1 MDINKYELAKK
12 ITQLDGLTNEEKASL
27 VELLRSQKKYGL
39 VWEDKPEEI
48 ETRLVDELPVL
59 TEVPERAIV
68 SDAPDAPNHILIE
81 GDNLE
86 ALTALAYTHEGKIDV
101 IYIDPP
107 YNTGNK
113 DFVYN
118 DSFVDR
124 EDGYRHSKWLSF
136 MNKRL
141 QIAKS
146 LLSSGGVIFISI
158 DDNEQAQLKLLC
170 DSIFGGKNF
179 VAALP
184 TIMNLK
190 GNQDE
195 FGFAGTHE
203 YTLVYCLSYDYCE
216 IGQLPLEDEEL
227 DDWQIDEK
235 GYYKKGANLK
245 GTGINAPKE
254 KRPNLYYPILV
265 NKKTNAVSTIT
276 KDEFSC
282 IYNKDLKQH
291 NEEFLTQ
298 LRTKYE
304 NLGFCF
310 ILPITGGK
318 GMSWRWGWQKVKT
331 ESDEIIVCMNGD
343 EFSLYKKQR
352 PQLGEMPSK
361 KPKSVFY
368 KPEYS
373 SGNGKAELI
382 SVLGESLFGYPKPL
396 RLIMDFLTI
405 CSRKDSSILDFFAG
419 SGTTL
424 HATMQLNAED
434 GGHRKCIL
442 VTNNENNICEN
453 VTYERNKR
461 VIQGYTTPKGEDIE
475 GLHDNNLR
483 YYRTTLLSRD
493 KSVKNMRQLVRL
505 ATDMLC
511 IKNDVYTEAEF
522 CGKKI
527 NPNIA
532 RYFDNG
538 QGNRML
544 VIYEERAIQLLV
556 QLMAQTEDDGIKT
569 MVYVFSPGADPY
581 TDDFEDVAERVKLCA
596 LPSAIYEAY
605 KRVLPKRKPK
615 FLDEALQEMKA
626 QAEAEANVQQT
637 LDFGDNDNMN
647 EEGGEA

>member
-1 MDINKYELAKK
+1 MNKYELAKK
-12 ITQLDGLTNEEKASL
+12 ITQLKGLTNEEKASL

-68 SDAPDAPNHILIE
+68 SESHDAPNHILIE

-170 DSIFGGKNF
+170 DEIFGAKNF
-179 VAALP
+179 VENIIWQKKFSRSNDASYFSSMHDHILCYIKSTDKKYGWKIGLLNRTEEIPHGYSNPDNDPRGPWTSVILSAKSGSDSLLYEIVTP
-184 TIMNLK
+184 SGRICTPPSGRYWSCSKNTFEQWNEDNRIWFGKK
-190 GNQDE
+190 GNGIPRKKT
-195 FGFAGTHE
+195 F
-203 YTLVYCLSYDYCE
+203 LSE
-216 IGQLPLEDEEL
+216 VQGGL
-227 DDWQIDEK
+227 
-235 GYYKKGANLK
+235 
-245 GTGINAPKE
+245 
-254 KRPNLYYPILV
+254 RPNSILFHTEAG
-265 NKKTNAVSTIT
+265 NNQEARQ
-276 KDEFSC
+276 E
-282 IYNKDLKQH
+282 LK
-291 NEEFLTQ
+291 E
-298 LRTKYE
+298 
-304 NLGFCF
+304 
-310 ILPITGGK
+310 ILDGEGK
-318 GMSWRWGWQKVKT
+318 FDG
-331 ESDEIIVCMNGD
+331 
-343 EFSLYKKQR
+343 
-352 PQLGEMPSK
+352 
-361 KPKSVFY
+361 
-368 KPEYS
+368 
-373 SGNGKAELI
+373 
-382 SVLGESLFGYPKPL
+382 PKPVKL
-396 RLIMDFLTI
+396 LKLLLKIANSEDATV
-405 CSRKDSSILDFFAG
+405 LDFFAG

-442 VTNNENNICEN
+442 VTNNENNICEE

-461 VIQGYTTPKGEDIE
+461 VIQGYTTPKGEEVE

-626 QAEAEANVQQT
+626 QAEAEANAQQT
-637 LDFGDNDNMN
+637 LDFGENDNMN

>member
-1 MDINKYELAKK
+1 MNKYELAKK

-68 SDAPDAPNHILIE
+68 SDSPDAPNHILIE

-170 DSIFGGKNF
+170 DEIFGGENFIALVVVASNSAKNNAKF
-179 VAALP
+179 ISV
-184 TIMNLK
+184 
-190 GNQDE
+190 
-195 FGFAGTHE
+195 THE
-203 YTLVYCLSYDYCE
+203 YLFCYAKDKETLPTNWAVLKNNINQFNKIAKKLLNSSLTPEEIHGELLALTKYPKFYEFDHYTYVDKRGPFRASDLTAPGSTAKYDIIHPKSKKACKTGTRGWGYSE
-216 IGQLPLEDEEL
+216 KAIDDLIEKDYIYFGEDE
-227 DDWQIDEK
+227 
-235 GYYKKGANLK
+235 
-245 GTGINAPKE
+245 T
-254 KRPNLYYPILV
+254 V
-265 NKKTNAVSTIT
+265 
-276 KDEFSC
+276 
-282 IYNKDLKQH
+282 
-291 NEEFLTQ
+291 
-298 LRTKYE
+298 
-304 NLGFCF
+304 
-310 ILPITGGK
+310 
-318 GMSWRWGWQKVKT
+318 M
-331 ESDEIIVCMNGD
+331 
-343 EFSLYKKQR
+343 
-352 PQLGEMPSK
+352 PQLKNYLSENEKSL
-361 KPKSVFY
+361 PKSIVFFDSQAST
-368 KPEYS
+368 KWMKSQNLDFPFP
-373 SGNGKAELI
+373 KALDYI
-382 SVLGESLFGYPKPL
+382 KYIGSMYPNSNAT
-396 RLIMDFLTI
+396 F
-405 CSRKDSSILDFFAG
+405 LDFFAG

-442 VTNNENNICEN
+442 VTNNENNICEE

-461 VIQGYTTPKGEDIE
+461 VIQGYTTPKGEEVE
-475 GLHDNNLR
+475 GLHNNNLR
-483 YYRTTLLSRD
+483 YYRTNFLSRD

-626 QAEAEANVQQT
+626 QAEAEANMQQT
-637 LDFGDNDNMN
+637 LDFGEDNKMN

>member
-1 MDINKYELAKK
+1 MNKYELAKK
-12 ITQLDGLTNEEKASL
+12 ITQLEGLTNEEKASL

-59 TEVPERAIV
+59 TEVTERAIV

-81 GDNLE
+81 GDNLD

-118 DSFVDR
+118 DSFVDK

-146 LLSSGGVIFISI
+146 LLASGGVIFISI

-170 DSIFGGKNF
+170 DEIFGSSNF
-179 VAALP
+179 ITNIIWQSTAGSN
-184 TIMNLK
+184 T
-190 GNQDE
+190 GNE
-195 FGFAGTHE
+195 IVTTTE
-203 YTLVYCLSYDYCE
+203 YVLVYTLNRSIAHFDGQPLSADTFKLSDEYVKERGRYTLDKLDRRRVGGHYSEALNFPIEMPDGTLRYPGGGQQVNEGWNYLWSKTKVQWGLDNNFIVFKKNKEEWAVYCKRYQNVDNNNKPVDRTTPYR
-216 IGQLPLEDEEL
+216 
-227 DDWQIDEK
+227 
-235 GYYKKGANLK
+235 NLITSDLFNTAQ
-245 GTGINAPKE
+245 GT
-254 KRPNLYYPILV
+254 
-265 NKKTNAVSTIT
+265 
-276 KDEFSC
+276 
-282 IYNKDLKQH
+282 
-291 NEEFLTQ
+291 
-298 LRTKYE
+298 
-304 NLGFCF
+304 
-310 ILPITGGK
+310 
-318 GMSWRWGWQKVKT
+318 
-331 ESDEIIVCMNGD
+331 
-343 EFSLYKKQR
+343 
-352 PQLGEMPSK
+352 
-361 KPKSVFY
+361 
-368 KPEYS
+368 
-373 SGNGKAELI
+373 AELANI
-382 SVLGESLFGYPKPL
+382 FNIRPFAFPKPSSFVK
-396 RLIMDFLTI
+396 FLLSTTVTTLP
-405 CSRKDSSILDFFAG
+405 KATILDFFAG

-442 VTNNENNICEN
+442 VTNNENNICEE

-461 VIQGYTTPKGEDIE
+461 VIQGYTTPKGEAVE

-511 IKNDVYTEAEF
+511 IKNDIYTEAPF
-522 CGKKI
+522 CGKNI
-527 NPNIA
+527 NKNIA

-538 QGNRML
+538 KGNRML

-581 TDDFEDVAERVKLCA
+581 TDDFEDIAERVKLCA

-615 FLDEALQEMKA
+615 FLDEALQEMKT

-637 LDFGDNDNMN
+637 LDFGEDNDNMN